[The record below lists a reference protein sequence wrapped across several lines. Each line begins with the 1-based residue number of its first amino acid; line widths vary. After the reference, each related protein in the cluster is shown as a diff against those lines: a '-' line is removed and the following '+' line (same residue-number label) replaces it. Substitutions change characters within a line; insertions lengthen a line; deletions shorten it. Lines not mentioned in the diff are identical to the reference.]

1 MKVSKN
7 NFKPPPKVES
17 SIVRI
22 EPRNPL
28 PTINFIEWDGLLRMC
43 FLRKNKTI
51 NSLFKKKPVLKLLH
65 NNYKTYLTLKN
76 TNNNNI

>member
-28 PTINFIEWDGLLRMC
+28 PPINFIEWDGLLRMV

-51 NSLFKKKPVLKLLH
+51 GSLFRKKPV
-65 NNYKTYLTLKN
+65 
-76 TNNNNI
+76 